1 MREFCVLVFLGL
13 NSWMD
18 IKKREISLVLA
29 AMLAAAGM
37 IWTVYRGTVSI
48 ERLLPIMT
56 GVCFLGI
63 SVITGGSM
71 GMGDGWILLALGT
84 VLMPEEFFSM
94 LFAAMLIS
102 AAWAGIL
109 LWLFRKKG
117 NTEIPFVPFLMLG
130 YLGKLFLWR

>member
-56 GVCFLGI
+56 GVSFLGI

-117 NTEIPFVPFLMLG
+117 KKEIPFVPFLMLG